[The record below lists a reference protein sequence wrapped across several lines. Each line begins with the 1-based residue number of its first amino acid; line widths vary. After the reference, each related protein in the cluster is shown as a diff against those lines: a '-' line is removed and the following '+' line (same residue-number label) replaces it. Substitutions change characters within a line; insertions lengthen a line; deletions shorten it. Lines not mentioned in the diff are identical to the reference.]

1 MKVLPGDALGVGDPV
16 FVAAGVAAGG
26 SALIQQ
32 RHVSRLGARLEL
44 CQLLSFIHLEAQMVQ
59 PKLVATGRDREV
71 HPRLIEHPL
80 GVIAFHA
87 GRFCA
92 KELGVEGDVLG
103 QIIDMHVDVEAFHRV
118 LR

>member
-16 FVAAGVAAGG
+16 LVAAGVAAGG

-32 RHVSRLGARLEL
+32 CHVSRLGARLEL
-44 CQLLSFIHLEAQMVQ
+44 CQFHCFIHLEAKMVQ
-59 PKLVATGRDREV
+59 PRLVAPGRDGEV
-71 HPRLIEHPL
+71 HPGFIEHPL
-80 GVIAFHA
+80 GVIGFHA

-103 QIIDMHVDVEAFHRV
+103 QIINMHVDVEAFHRV